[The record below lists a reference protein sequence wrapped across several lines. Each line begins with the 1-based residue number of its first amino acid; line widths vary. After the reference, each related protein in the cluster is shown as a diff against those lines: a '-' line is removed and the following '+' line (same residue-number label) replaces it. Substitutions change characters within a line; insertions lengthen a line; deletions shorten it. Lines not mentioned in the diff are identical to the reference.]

1 MKNVDIL
8 NDLKKINMKNSE
20 FEKFDKKF
28 NSMFKVFAVFFV
40 IVVGGIFA
48 VWGTIAYV
56 AVTKGP
62 ETLQRAER
70 VVDAY
75 ADKLEQESKN
85 QKKP

>member
-1 MKNVDIL
+1 MKDVDIF
-8 NDLKKINMKNSE
+8 NDLKKMNMKNSE
-20 FEKFDKKF
+20 FEKFDKRF
-28 NSMFKVFAVFFV
+28 NSMFKLFVVFFL
-40 IVVGGIFA
+40 VVVCGIFA

-75 ADKLEQESKN
+75 ADKLEQES
-85 QKKP
+85 QKKPE